1 MRRTIPIVCSLLV
14 GAAFA
19 AGAEGGSHASGS
31 SSGTVPP
38 PAQTKQSMRLP
49 TGKLAIEQLPE
60 PVKHTLLRES
70 DGRSISD
77 IEGKE
82 KDGKIEYRAKFRD
95 SRGVKTKIRI
105 HPDGSLVDTR

>member
-31 SSGTVPP
+31 SSGTVPE
-38 PAQTKQSMRLP
+38 QTKQSMRLP

-82 KDGKIEYRAKFRD
+82 HDGKIEYRAKFRD
-95 SRGVKTKIRI
+95 TRGVKTKIRI
-105 HPDGSLVDTR
+105 NPDGSMVDTR

>member
-1 MRRTIPIVCSLLV
+1 MRRTITLVCSLLV

-19 AGAEGGSHASGS
+19 AGAEGGSHVSGGN
-31 SSGTVPP
+31 SGTVPD
-38 PAQTKQSMRLP
+38 QTKQSMRPP

-82 KDGKIEYRAKFRD
+82 RDGRVEYRAKFRD

-105 HPDGSLVDTR
+105 NPDGSLVDDRW